1 MAGWRSLCIFLMACS
16 APGLAAAQPDAQR
29 QYGLGL
35 AAFEAGNFKAA
46 ERAFARSVRFAPD
59 SVSPRRDLALAE
71 AMQGESTKAA
81 SELGVLTARWRACDQ
96 ACPEAADLQAAID
109 EVQKALGMGSPS
121 AALPLHGDYRF
132 S

>member
-1 MAGWRSLCIFLMACS
+1 VAGWRSLTIFIAACA

-35 AAFEAGNFKAA
+35 AAFQAGDFKTA
-46 ERAFARSVRFAPD
+46 ERDFARSVRFDPD
-59 SVSPRRDLALAE
+59 SISPRRDLALAE
-71 AMQGESTKAA
+71 ARQGETTKAA
-81 SELGVLTARWRACDQ
+81 GELGVLTAQARACAG
-96 ACPEAADLQAAID
+96 ACPVAGDLQDAIA
-109 EVQKALGMGSPS
+109 EVQKALGMGAPS